1 MNTRFN
7 LITNYAD
14 LRDYIQ
20 YIKNNFISEYTNY
33 TDFLYQIISSLTA
46 LTTMILEIIT
56 NYPVHTDIQYCMK
69 NNPLPDYG
77 NYAKFR
83 HYVEK

>member
-1 MNTRFN
+1 
-7 LITNYAD
+7 
-14 LRDYIQ
+14 
-20 YIKNNFISEYTNY
+20 
-33 TDFLYQIISSLTA
+33 
-46 LTTMILEIIT
+46 MILEIIT